1 MKYFL
6 VLLIFHA
13 CHSMLVNNPQ
23 IPFTRKLSNGFSVGT
38 KITITGQTLPGAYR
52 FAINIRNGWKEEGGT
67 VMFHFNPRFDEPN
80 VVIATHF
87 DGLGWMDFGTH
98 RFPKENH
105 FLVGNNF
112 TVEILCQKEQ
122 FSVAVDG
129 DPFLVYKYMI
139 PLEIADTLE
148 IKGVRNRDV
157 EIFLVSVT
165 NLPKEPIDLSGIAE
179 TDVNLNESV
188 ASANNVS
195 CGSSSPFLVLLKIF
209 LILFVL
215 LALVFFMVILW
226 NTGLL
231 DFSQPKK

>member
-1 MKYFL
+1 
-6 VLLIFHA
+6 
-13 CHSMLVNNPQ
+13 ML
-23 IPFTRKLSNGFSVGT
+23 
-38 KITITGQTLPGAYR
+38 
-52 FAINIRNGWKEEGGT
+52 
-67 VMFHFNPRFDEPN
+67 HFNPRFDEPN

-87 DGLGWMDFGTH
+87 DGLGWIDFGKP
-98 RFPKENH
+98 RYPKENH

-157 EIFLVSVT
+157 EIYLVSVT

-188 ASANNVS
+188 TYANKVS
-195 CGSSSPFLVLLKIF
+195 FDSSSPFLVLLKIF
-209 LILFVL
+209 LIFFVL
-215 LALVFFMVILW
+215 LAIVFFMVILW
-226 NTGLL
+226 NTGLININFIL
-231 DFSQPKK
+231 KTTVQMLKNLMSVFKINVKINLKI